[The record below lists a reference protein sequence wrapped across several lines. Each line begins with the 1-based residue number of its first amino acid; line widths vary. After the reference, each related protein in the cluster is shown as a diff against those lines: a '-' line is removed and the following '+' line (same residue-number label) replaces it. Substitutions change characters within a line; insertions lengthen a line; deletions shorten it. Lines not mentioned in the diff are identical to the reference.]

1 MKTSSFL
8 FALLLCL
15 LLMFG
20 STGCEDPAE
29 ISVAPEEKSQP
40 LAEEHS
46 PLEPESEPVTPDPE
60 MDAPKP
66 GPLLPENSSPEK
78 E

>member
-40 LAEEHS
+40 VAQDPY
-46 PLEPESEPVTPDPE
+46 PLEPESETIAPDPE
-60 MDAPKP
+60 IDAPKP
-66 GPLLPENSSPEK
+66 GPLLPENSSPGK

>member
-1 MKTSSFL
+1 MKTSSLL
-8 FALLLCL
+8 FASLLCL

-40 LAEEHS
+40 LAEDPS
-46 PLEPESEPVTPDPE
+46 QLEPESEPVTPDPE
-60 MDAPKP
+60 MAAPKP
-66 GPLLPENSSPEK
+66 GPLLPENFSPEK